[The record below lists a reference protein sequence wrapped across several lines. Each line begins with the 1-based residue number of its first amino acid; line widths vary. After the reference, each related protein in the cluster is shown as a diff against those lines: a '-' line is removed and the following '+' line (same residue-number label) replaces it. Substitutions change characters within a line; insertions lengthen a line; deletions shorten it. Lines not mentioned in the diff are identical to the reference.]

1 MSDDTAQAA
10 GEGMSEERT
19 PSWYD
24 DAPITDEQLDSV
36 RRDLTLPVAERGAAF
51 APFVVRKLLAE
62 VERLRGVE
70 VGLRSQIADE
80 VSTIGEQFEREAAL
94 HKRVAQLRA
103 RLAEIGETEV
113 EWGYWHEDEFNVSER
128 QFGAGDIR
136 YYRERSGRP
145 VERRLAGDWRE
156 VPDA

>member
-1 MSDDTAQAA
+1 VSDDTAQAA
-10 GEGMSEERT
+10 GEGMSKERT

-62 VERLRGVE
+62 VERLRNLEDSYIVALDQCS
-70 VGLRSQIADE
+70 VGDLQRAVAERDE
-80 VSTIGEQFEREAAL
+80 A
-94 HKRVAQLRA
+94 RA

-113 EWGYWHEDEFNVSER
+113 EWGVRGTLCIGLLDESTPEKAAEADQALEDARFKGIVLNELMLEE
-128 QFGAGDIR
+128 AGHGQD
-136 YYRERSGRP
+136 
-145 VERRLAGDWRE
+145 D
-156 VPDA
+156 